1 MSTHQ
6 KKLSMDSYDD
16 RSDILSILES
26 IESMFEVCRCVHNSY
41 TQAGLMLSITS
52 EAEMLLLKLRV
63 MQERWRTHLPFKE
76 ASNINFYNWG
86 KKIEQ
91 IAKAVAG
98 VEQTTDSDYS
108 LDKYC
113 PSKHYLLDLYECLD
127 ESPSRTGGTPYY
139 AETSVTKFI
148 SEENRIRSKISKKW
162 NEYSDRF
169 SALVPRELNEHLG
182 SVFASI
188 ADREPNI
195 RLTCNAVLQKLSTAL
210 YALYDTPNGRISPD
224 LFARLADRVVGEEE
238 YGGRK
243 AKSTVEHEVNEIK
256 NDTPDDEWE
265 ARREEEIKVAVDL
278 VKDMTLGSKVFSF
291 LGRDK
296 TMLDNPAGLGR
307 FLWSVRNNISK
318 GDLYNLIE
326 LLYRI
331 AYLSRDREQQA
342 TVAVETVSETSA
354 EQDAQSEPKD
364 AESIRRKRK
373 ATKLQTPLLPKF
385 YSTKLSAN
393 EAAVEKY
400 YETLHHCGYYI
411 GRTLTAN
418 EKRDPDACTYAGWKW
433 THLRD
438 AFVRLGFF
446 RSDSSKRGFA
456 QHLADVFPY
465 LTMTNIQRGFNSRG
479 TYVDSNAT
487 ATIIGEMEFEFE
499 EVAVLAGLK

>member
-1 MSTHQ
+1 
-6 KKLSMDSYDD
+6 MDSHND

-26 IESMFEVCRCVHNSY
+26 IESMFEVCRRVHNSY

-63 MQERWRTHLPFKE
+63 MQERWKTHLPFKE
-76 ASNINFYNWG
+76 ASNINFYSWG

-98 VEQTTDSDYS
+98 VEQSADSDYS

-127 ESPSRTGGTPYY
+127 ESLSQTGGTTYY

-195 RLTCNAVLQKLSTAL
+195 RLTCNAVLQKLSTTL
-210 YALYDTPNGRISPD
+210 YDLYDTPNDRISPD

-265 ARREEEIKVAVDL
+265 ARREEGIKVAVKL
-278 VKDMTLGSKVFSF
+278 VKNMTLGSKVFNF

-296 TMLDNPAGLGR
+296 TMLDNPAGFRR

-318 GDLYNLIE
+318 SDLYNLIE

-331 AYLSRDREQQA
+331 AYLSRDRKQQA
-342 TVAVETVSETSA
+342 AAAESTPELLA

-364 AESIRRKRK
+364 AESICRKRK
-373 ATKLQTPLLPKF
+373 AAKLQKPLLPKF
-385 YSTKLSAN
+385 FSAKLSGS
-393 EAAVEKY
+393 EAAVERY
-400 YETLHHCGYYI
+400 YETLHHCSFYI
-411 GRTLTAN
+411 GRPLTAD
-418 EKRDPDACTYAGWKW
+418 EKRDTEAHTYAGWKW

-456 QHLADVFPY
+456 QHLADVFPH

-479 TYVDSNAT
+479 GYVDSNAT

>member
-6 KKLSMDSYDD
+6 KKLSMDSHND

-26 IESMFEVCRCVHNSY
+26 IESMFEVCRNVHNSY
-41 TQAGLMLSITS
+41 TQAALMLSITT

-63 MQERWRTHLPFKE
+63 MRERWKTHLPFKE
-76 ASNINFYNWG
+76 ASNINFYSWG

-91 IAKAVAG
+91 MAKAVAG
-98 VEQTTDSDYS
+98 VEQTPDNDYS
-108 LDKYC
+108 LTEYC

-127 ESPSRTGGTPYY
+127 ESPSHSGGTPYY
-139 AETSVTKFI
+139 AETNVTKFI
-148 SEENRIRSKISKKW
+148 SEENRIRSKVAKKW
-162 NEYSDRF
+162 NEYNDKF

-182 SVFASI
+182 IVFASI

-195 RLTCNAVLQKLSTAL
+195 KLTCNSVLQKLSGTL
-210 YALYDTPNGRISPD
+210 YDLYDTPNGRISPD
-224 LFARLADRVVGEEE
+224 LFARLADRVIGEEE

-265 ARREEEIKVAVDL
+265 SRREDEIKVAVEL
-278 VKDMTLGSKVFSF
+278 IKDMTLGSKVFSF

-296 TMLDNPAGLGR
+296 TMFDNPAGFGR

-331 AYLSRDREQQA
+331 AYLSRDRDQQTAA
-342 TVAVETVSETSA
+342 TTPEPSA
-354 EQDAQSEPKD
+354 EQDPQSEPKD
-364 AESIRRKRK
+364 AESICRKRK
-373 ATKLQTPLLPKF
+373 AAKLRKPLLPKF
-385 YSTKLSAN
+385 FNTKLSGS

-400 YETLHHCGYYI
+400 YETLHHCGFYI
-411 GRTLTAN
+411 GRTLTAD
-418 EKRDPDACTYAGWKW
+418 EKRDPDARGYAGWKW
-433 THLRD
+433 THLRE

-465 LTMTNIQRGFNSRG
+465 LTLTNVQRGFNSRG
-479 TYVDSNAT
+479 GYVDSNAT

-499 EVAVLAGLK
+499 EVAGLAGLK

>member
-6 KKLSMDSYDD
+6 KKLSMDSHDD

-26 IESMFEVCRCVHNSY
+26 IESMFEVCRRVHNSY

-63 MQERWRTHLPFKE
+63 MQERWKTHLPFKE
-76 ASNINFYNWG
+76 ASNINFYSWG

-91 IAKAVAG
+91 MAKAVAG
-98 VEQTTDSDYS
+98 VEQSADSDYS

-127 ESPSRTGGTPYY
+127 ESPSQTGGTPYY

-182 SVFASI
+182 NVFASI

-265 ARREEEIKVAVDL
+265 VVARRRL
-278 VKDMTLGSKVFSF
+278 
-291 LGRDK
+291 RW
-296 TMLDNPAGLGR
+296 P
-307 FLWSVRNNISK
+307 
-318 GDLYNLIE
+318 LIW
-326 LLYRI
+326 LRI
-331 AYLSRDREQQA
+331 
-342 TVAVETVSETSA
+342 
-354 EQDAQSEPKD
+354 
-364 AESIRRKRK
+364 
-373 ATKLQTPLLPKF
+373 
-385 YSTKLSAN
+385 
-393 EAAVEKY
+393 
-400 YETLHHCGYYI
+400 
-411 GRTLTAN
+411 
-418 EKRDPDACTYAGWKW
+418 
-433 THLRD
+433 
-438 AFVRLGFF
+438 
-446 RSDSSKRGFA
+446 
-456 QHLADVFPY
+456 
-465 LTMTNIQRGFNSRG
+465 
-479 TYVDSNAT
+479 
-487 ATIIGEMEFEFE
+487 
-499 EVAVLAGLK
+499 